1 MVAAFC
7 EVARIIKKR
16 LSASTALVAVNILL
30 ALQKFNQELIM
41 ELIDDSNG
49 EYIFTEAYLDDLYK
63 EIKKIKQSG
72 GERKIVDEK
81 LKEFNLHQGDY

>member
-1 MVAAFC
+1 
-7 EVARIIKKR
+7 